1 MDDADEMDHGEDI
14 GEEEGQDEGRYNG
27 GEDEDDQR
35 YFR

>member
-27 GEDEDDQR
+27 GEDEDDQS